1 VFRTKP
7 IMASTTLTTTKQQA
21 EINYEDIKSELGD
34 GPARFFNQNERS
46 FSKQLTSLTDEQ
58 RACYD
63 TLKKRWEEKERGH
76 SFPDNMYLRFARNSP
91 GKTKFK
97 TESAW
102 KVMKKYDQRYLS
114 MSATKLEEQLMT
126 KTLFLP
132 PNLHSKDGHD
142 VFYMRPSLY
151 HPKQTPTQTI
161 IDNLA
166 YCMQSMSETEKSE
179 TEGIAFL
186 ANMDSWTF
194 DNFSV
199 SYCMNFMMMLQG
211 RIPVRVRLFLIVNPP
226 SWFGKIWSIMK
237 RMLTA
242 DFRKK
247 VHMIPGDRLSEFLEE
262 GFEEYLPDD
271 LASGKASI
279 DDMVTDFVAYRNFI
293 ESPSE

>member
-1 VFRTKP
+1 
-7 IMASTTLTTTKQQA
+7 MTTTTPTTTKQPQQA
-21 EINYEDIKSELGD
+21 QQRNYEDIQSKLGN
-34 GPARFFNQNERS
+34 GPARFVNPNERS
-46 FSKQLTSLTDEQ
+46 FSQQLISLTEEQ
-58 RACYD
+58 RSCYD

-76 SFPDNMYLRFARNSP
+76 TFPDHMYLRFARNSP

-97 TESAW
+97 ADTAW
-102 KVMKKYDQRYLS
+102 KVMKKYDARYLN
-114 MSATKLEEQLMT
+114 MSATKLEKQLLT

-166 YCMQSMSETEKSE
+166 YCMQSMTERSEKSE

-194 DNFSV
+194 ENFSV

-211 RIPVRVRLFLIVNPP
+211 RVPVRVRLFLIVNPP
-226 SWFGKIWSIMK
+226 AWFGKIWSIMK

-247 VHMIPGDRLSEFLEE
+247 VYMIPGDRLCDFLEE
-262 GFEEYLPDD
+262 GFEEFLPEDIA
-271 LASGKASI
+271 LGKASI
-279 DDMVTDFVAYRNFI
+279 DDMVSDFVAYRKFI
-293 ESPSE
+293 ESPLEKK